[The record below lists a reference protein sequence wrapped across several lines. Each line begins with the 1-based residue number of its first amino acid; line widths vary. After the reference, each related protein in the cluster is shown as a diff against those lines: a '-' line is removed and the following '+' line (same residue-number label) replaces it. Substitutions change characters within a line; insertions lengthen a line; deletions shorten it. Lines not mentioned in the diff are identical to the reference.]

1 MHENQL
7 TCSEPLL
14 VSHWTRFL
22 GAAATTFA
30 PHGHLGIAASR
41 PRSLQTVCLLHQAP
55 LLHVQRNFH
64 MLMGELGILQLPHA
78 RVPSF
83 PTLGVVPVCFRG

>member
-7 TCSEPLL
+7 TCSEALL
-14 VSHWTRFL
+14 ASDWTQFL

-41 PRSLQTVCLLHQAP
+41 QRSLQTVCLLLQAL

-64 MLMGELGILQLPHA
+64 VLMGDL
-78 RVPSF
+78 
-83 PTLGVVPVCFRG
+83 